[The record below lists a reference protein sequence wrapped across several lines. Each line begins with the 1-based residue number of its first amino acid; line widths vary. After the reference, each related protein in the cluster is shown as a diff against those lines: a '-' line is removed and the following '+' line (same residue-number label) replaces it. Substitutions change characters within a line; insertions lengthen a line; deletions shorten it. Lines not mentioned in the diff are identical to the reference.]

1 VEEGRTCTSL
11 GRRHVKRME
20 RGHGAQRAIV
30 AGGEKEEGSGAGGA
44 TCRGGGVGGPSP
56 ARHVAW
62 WKDGSGAGS
71 GAGAAGVGG
80 SQRRGTRAGERPG

>member
-1 VEEGRTCTSL
+1 MAVLRQEWQRQQGSAAMVASKLVRVAAVRSPAQMGGRGEEEGRTCTSL

-44 TCRGGGVGGPSP
+44 TCRGG
-56 ARHVAW
+56 
-62 WKDGSGAGS
+62 
-71 GAGAAGVGG
+71 
-80 SQRRGTRAGERPG
+80 